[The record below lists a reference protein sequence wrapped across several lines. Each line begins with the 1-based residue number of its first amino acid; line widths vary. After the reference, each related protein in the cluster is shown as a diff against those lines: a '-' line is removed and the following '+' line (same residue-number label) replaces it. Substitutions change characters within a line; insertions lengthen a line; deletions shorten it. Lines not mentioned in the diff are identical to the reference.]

1 MLDAPPLVMA
11 QDLMQRAKGRA
22 HVAFALKGATVALR
36 DLAQQGSAKVL
47 IPRVAGDRPEV
58 VFLNTSGGLTGGDR
72 LDLSLDL
79 GPGTRLCATT
89 QTAERAY
96 QSRDAAAEVTF
107 RAKVNGA
114 SLHWLPQETILFQ
127 ACHLNRSTEID
138 LTGEAEVLLCES
150 LILGRHAMGETLTT
164 ARLSDTRMVRRD
176 GLPVW
181 AEGQM
186 LSPETLARPVLL
198 GGAKAFGVVALIARG
213 AEDIG
218 QLPQTDGA
226 RTECSAWDGRAL
238 IRIAATS
245 GFALRRQMAAVI
257 TKLSG
262 RALPRVWA
270 SGGTP

>member
-1 MLDAPPLVMA
+1 MLDAAPLIP
-11 QDLMQRAKGRA
+11 MQRAKGRA
-22 HVAFALKGATVALR
+22 HVAFGLKGQVTALR

-47 IPRVAGDRPEV
+47 LPRVAGDRPEV

-72 LDLSLDL
+72 LELSLDL
-79 GPGTRLCATT
+79 APGARLCATT

-96 QSRDAAAEVTF
+96 QSQGSAAEVSF
-107 RAKVNGA
+107 RARIDGA
-114 SLHWLPQETILFQ
+114 SLHWLPQETILFE
-127 ACHLNRSTEID
+127 ASHLSRTTEID
-138 LTGEAEVLLCES
+138 LLGEAEVLLCES
-150 LILGRHAMGETLTT
+150 LILGRHAMGETLAQ
-164 ARLSDTRMVRRD
+164 ARLSDTRMVRRN

-186 LSPETLARPVLL
+186 LSPQTLARPVLL
-198 GGAKAFGVVALIARG
+198 GGATAFGVVALIARG
-213 AEDIG
+213 AEDIAHV
-218 QLPQTDGA
+218 PQADGA
-226 RTECSAWDGRAL
+226 RTEISAWDGRAL